1 MFTGLI
7 ERYARIANRE
17 LRGNAGKLTLRL
29 DEPLEK
35 PVLGE
40 SVAVNGACLT
50 LESAEGDQLVFHVLE
65 ETFKRTNLGSLPL
78 ESLVNLERA
87 MKSGERFGGHFVSG
101 HVDAVVKV
109 LAWSEVGDDITLTIS
124 IPSELQP
131 QVIPK
136 GSVSIDGVSLT
147 IASLSEDS
155 LTVHL
160 IPTTLEETALRERR
174 EGDIVNLETDMIGKY
189 VAANLSAT
197 LTNISKVNMNS
208 LTEAGW

>member
-7 ERYARIANRE
+7 EYRARIAERE

-29 DEPLEK
+29 DEPLENSV
-35 PVLGE
+35 PGE

-50 LESAEGDQLVFHVLE
+50 LERSEGSLLVFHVLE

-78 ESLVNLERA
+78 ESLVNVERA

-101 HVDAVVKV
+101 HIDATVEV
-109 LAWSEVGDDITLTIS
+109 LAWSEIGDDIALTIS
-124 IPSELQP
+124 VPAEFQS

-147 IASLSEDS
+147 IASLSVGA

-160 IPTTLEETALRERR
+160 IPTTLDETALRE
-174 EGDIVNLETDMIGKY
+174 
-189 VAANLSAT
+189 
-197 LTNISKVNMNS
+197 
-208 LTEAGW
+208 

>member
-7 ERYARIANRE
+7 EQTAKIADRE

-29 DEPLEK
+29 DKPLEN
-35 PVLGE
+35 PVPGE
-40 SVAVNGACLT
+40 SMAVNGACLT
-50 LESAEGDQLVFHVLE
+50 LERSEGNLLVFHVLE
-65 ETFKRTNLGSLPL
+65 ETFKRTNLGSIPL
-78 ESLVNLERA
+78 EGLVNLERA

-101 HVDAVVKV
+101 HVDAVVEV
-109 LAWSEVGDDITLTIS
+109 LAWSEVGDDVALTIA
-124 IPSELQP
+124 IPSELKS

-147 IASLSEDS
+147 IATLSEES

-160 IPTTLEETALRERR
+160 IPTTLDETALRERS
-174 EGDIVNLETDMIGKY
+174 EGNKVNLETDMIGKY

-197 LTNISKVNMNS
+197 LPDNSRLDMNS
-208 LTEAGW
+208 LTDAGW

>member
-1 MFTGLI
+1 
-7 ERYARIANRE
+7 
-17 LRGNAGKLTLRL
+17 
-29 DEPLEK
+29 
-35 PVLGE
+35 
-40 SVAVNGACLT
+40 
-50 LESAEGDQLVFHVLE
+50 
-65 ETFKRTNLGSLPL
+65 
-78 ESLVNLERA
+78 